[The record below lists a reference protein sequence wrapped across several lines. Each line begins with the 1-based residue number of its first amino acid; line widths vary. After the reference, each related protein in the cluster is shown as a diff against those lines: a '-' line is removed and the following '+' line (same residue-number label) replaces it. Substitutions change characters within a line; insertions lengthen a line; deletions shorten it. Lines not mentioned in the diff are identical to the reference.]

1 MLLTPHKLLTALRVA
16 GVGAGFAALIA
27 LTGPFRYD
35 QLGLPFP
42 DTVAHVLLFYG
53 LGVLMLSGL
62 PRSRTA
68 DLACTLL
75 GLGVASEMAQALV
88 GREMS
93 LYDFVGDVIGVSLVM
108 LPVYVG
114 RFRDLV
120 RTHPHATFGDLRRLD
135 RRQAGS
141 RAPAPLDTSRT

>member
-1 MLLTPHKLLTALRVA
+1 MPVTPHRLMIALR
-16 GVGAGFAALIA
+16 GAGILGGLAALIA

-42 DTVAHVLLFYG
+42 DTVAHALLFYG
-53 LGVLMLSGL
+53 LGSLMLGAL
-62 PRSRTA
+62 PRSRTQ
-68 DLACTLL
+68 DLAAALV
-75 GLGVASEMAQALV
+75 GLGVASEVAQSLV

-93 LYDFVGDVIGVSLVM
+93 LHDFAGDVVGATLVF
-108 LPVYVG
+108 LPVYLG

-120 RTHPHATFGDLRRLD
+120 RTHPHVTFADLRKLD

-141 RAPAPLDTSRT
+141 RAPAPADTAHT

>member
-1 MLLTPHKLLTALRVA
+1 MPVTPHNLMIVLRGA
-16 GVGAGFAALIA
+16 GVLGGFAALIA

-42 DTVAHVLLFYG
+42 DTVAHGLLFYG
-53 LGVLMLSGL
+53 LGSLMLGAL
-62 PRSRTA
+62 PRSRTP
-68 DLACTLL
+68 DLFATLV
-75 GLGVASEMAQALV
+75 GLGVASEVAQSLV

-93 LYDFVGDVIGVSLVM
+93 LYDFAGDLVGVVLVF
-108 LPVYVG
+108 LPVYLG

-120 RTHPHATFGDLRRLD
+120 RTHPNVTFADLRQLD

-141 RAPAPLDTSRT
+141 RAPAPLDTART